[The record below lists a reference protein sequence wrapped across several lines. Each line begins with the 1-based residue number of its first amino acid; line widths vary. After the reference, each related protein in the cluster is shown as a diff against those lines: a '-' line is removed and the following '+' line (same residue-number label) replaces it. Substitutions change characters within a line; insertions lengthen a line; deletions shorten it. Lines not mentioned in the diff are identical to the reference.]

1 MLAWYAIVVMG
12 VSGQVRFFCQD
23 ETRLGLKTISG
34 RKITAKG
41 IKPKGKVQWQ
51 FKATYLY
58 GIVEPATGEHFF
70 YEFTHL
76 NSECF
81 QVFLN
86 LVSEQYK
93 DCILI
98 IQLDQ
103 AGAHK
108 AKRLQIPANIIL
120 LFQPSHSP
128 ETNPIERVWQPF
140 KLGLRWQLPKSLD
153 ELRLLMRARLEA
165 MTPAVMAS
173 IVGWDSILKALSVAG
188 IKELDLRNSTFANT
202 NPVIVQSAAS

>member
-1 MLAWYAIVVMG
+1 MPVWRHIKKLAENLALLAWYAIAVLGM
-12 VSGQVRFFCQD
+12 SGTVRYFCQD

-34 RKITAKG
+34 RKITAQG
-41 IKPKGKVQWQ
+41 VKPRGKVPWQ

-58 GIVEPATGEHFF
+58 GVVEPATGEHFF

-81 QVFLN
+81 QVFLD

-108 AKRLQIPANIIL
+108 AKRLKLPANIIL
-120 LFQPSHSP
+120 LFQPSHAP
-128 ETNPIERVWQPF
+128 ETNPIERVWQHI
-140 KLGLRWQLPKSLD
+140 KLGLRWQLPKDLD
-153 ELRLLMRARLEA
+153 ALRLLMRARLET
-165 MTPAVMAS
+165 MTQAVLAS
-173 IVGWDSILKALSVAG
+173 IVSWHSILEALSVAG
-188 IKELDLRNSTFANT
+188 I
-202 NPVIVQSAAS
+202 

>member
-1 MLAWYAIVVMG
+1 MLAWVAIAVMG
-12 VSGQVRFFCQD
+12 HSAKVRFFCQD

-51 FKATYLY
+51 FQATYLY
-58 GIVEPATGEHFF
+58 GVVEPATGEHFF

-76 NSECF
+76 NSDCF

-86 LVSEQYK
+86 LVSQHYN
-93 DCILI
+93 DSILI

-120 LFQPSHSP
+120 MFQPSHSP
-128 ETNPIERVWQPF
+128 QTNPIERVWQHL
-140 KLGLRWQLPKSLD
+140 KLGLRWKLPKNLD
-153 ELRLLMRARLEA
+153 QLRLLMRSRLEE
-165 MTPAVMAS
+165 MTQPVIAS
-173 IVGWDSILKALSVAG
+173 IVGWNCILSALSVAS
-188 IKELDLRNSTFANT
+188 I
-202 NPVIVQSAAS
+202 

>member
-1 MLAWYAIVVMG
+1 MLAWYAITVMG
-12 VSGQVRFFCQD
+12 LSGPVRFFCQD

-58 GIVEPATGEHFF
+58 GIVEPATGAHFF

-76 NSECF
+76 NSACF

-86 LVSEQYK
+86 LVSQQYN
-93 DCILI
+93 DSILI

-108 AKRLQIPANIIL
+108 AKRLQIPTNIIL
-120 LFQPSHSP
+120 MFQPSHAP
-128 ETNPIERVWQPF
+128 ETNPIERVWQHF
-140 KLGLRWQLPKSLD
+140 KLGLRWQLPQSLD
-153 ELRLLMRARLEA
+153 ELRLLMRSRLEA
-165 MTPAVMAS
+165 MTAGVIAS

-188 IKELDLRNSTFANT
+188 I
-202 NPVIVQSAAS
+202 

>member
-1 MLAWYAIVVMG
+1 MLAWVAVAVMG
-12 VSGQVRFFCQD
+12 LSGQVRFFCQD

-58 GIVEPATGEHFF
+58 GVVEPATGAHFF

-76 NSECF
+76 NSDCF

-86 LVSEQYK
+86 LVSQHYN
-93 DCILI
+93 DSILI

-108 AKRLQIPANIIL
+108 AKRLADSDKHHSDVPAVPFPPN
-120 LFQPSHSP
+120 QSH
-128 ETNPIERVWQPF
+128 
-140 KLGLRWQLPKSLD
+140 
-153 ELRLLMRARLEA
+153 RARL
-165 MTPAVMAS
+165 
-173 IVGWDSILKALSVAG
+173 
-188 IKELDLRNSTFANT
+188 
-202 NPVIVQSAAS
+202 AASQVEVAMETAEELG

>member
-1 MLAWYAIVVMG
+1 MLAWYALAVLG
-12 VSGQVRFFCQD
+12 LSGQVRFFCQD
-23 ETRLGLKTISG
+23 ETRIGLKTISG

-41 IKPKGKVQWQ
+41 VKPKGKVQWQ

-58 GIVEPATGEHFF
+58 GVVEPVTGEHFF

-76 NSECF
+76 NSDCF

-98 IQLDQ
+98 LQLDQ
-103 AGAHK
+103 AGAHR
-108 AKRLQIPANIIL
+108 AKRLKIPVNIIL
-120 LFQPSHSP
+120 MFQPAHAP
-128 ETNPIERVWQPF
+128 ETNPYAFGGAKPYERVWQHF
-140 KLGLRWQLPKSLD
+140 KLGLRWNLPKDLN

-165 MTPAVMAS
+165 MTQAVIAS
-173 IVGWDSILKALSVAG
+173 IVAWHSILQALSVAG
-188 IKELDLRNSTFANT
+188 I
-202 NPVIVQSAAS
+202 